1 VNRNG
6 KPRSVTLLGAT
17 GSIGRSTVDL
27 LLANPDAYDVEVVA
41 SGNDAASLAETA
53 KALKAKIAIVSNPK
67 SYEDLKAALAGTG
80 IEAAAGED
88 AMCEAATRPV
98 DWTLGAIAGAA
109 GLRPTIAA
117 VRRGGQIALANKE
130 CLVCAGEAFMRD
142 ARDAGAEVLAVDS
155 EHNAITQALM
165 AGKPHEV
172 SKIIITA
179 SGGPFRTWTREQI
192 AAAKP
197 ENALKHPT
205 WSMGR
210 KITIDS
216 ASLMNKGL
224 ELIEAHHLFNVGSD
238 QLDVLVHPQSVVHGL
253 VNWSDGSV
261 VVVMAPADM
270 RVPIAH
276 CLGWPDRIETN
287 VVPLDLAKVGSLTFE
302 PVDHDRFPALKLAIA
317 ALEEGG
323 GVPTVLNAANEIAV
337 AAFLDHALD
346 FPGIPALV
354 ERVIER
360 ASTRGLVRT
369 PQSVEDALNL
379 DKEARQIAVD
389 ELPKTP
395 VFAA

>member
-1 VNRNG
+1 MKTNG

-17 GSIGRSTVDL
+17 GSIGRSTADL
-27 LLANPDAYDVEVVA
+27 LLADPEAYEVEAVA

-53 KALKAKIAIVSNPK
+53 KALGARIAVVANPD

-80 IEAAAGED
+80 IEAAAGEE
-88 AMCEAATRPV
+88 AMCEAAARPV

-117 VRRGGQIALANKE
+117 VRRGGKIALANKE

-142 ARDAGAEVLAVDS
+142 AARAGAEILAVDS

-192 AAAKP
+192 AAARP
-197 ENALKHPT
+197 EHALKHPT

-238 QLDVLVHPQSVVHGL
+238 RLDVLVHPQSVVHGL

-276 CLGWPDRIETN
+276 CLGWPERIATN
-287 VVPLDLAKVGSLTFE
+287 IVPLDLAKIASLTFE
-302 PVDHDRFPALKLAIA
+302 PVDHERFPALRLAIA

-337 AAFLDHALD
+337 AAFLDHELD

-354 ERVIER
+354 EKVIDKA
-360 ASTRGLVRT
+360 ASKGLVRT

-379 DKEARQIAVD
+379 DREARHLAVE
-389 ELPKTP
+389 ELPKNP